1 MSLLLGFLCHTLEL
15 SCFASELFHAGSAPS
30 FRGHKITVEIDL
42 KCQNWK
48 CHYILKWWRIR
59 FMVSTWICNSR
70 LNHCYCCWLRD
81 INCCK
86 NFPWSWLL
94 KELQL
99 TQSKQ
104 RLLMLM
110 RTDEIYAV
118 FTAAE
123 ELVEALFEKTKCGQR
138 FSVQS
143 YLICIT
149 WLL

>member
-1 MSLLLGFLCHTLEL
+1 MSLLLGFLCQTLEL
-15 SCFASELFHAGSAPS
+15 SCFASELFHAGSASS

-59 FMVSTWICNSR
+59 FVVSTWICNSR

-81 INCCK
+81 INCFK